1 MNQIPYLRP
10 KRDLFISAIPLILGL
25 AFLILL
31 PGLAE
36 ARRMP
41 SSPVNGRRVVHAD
54 VVIYG
59 GTSAAIIAA
68 VEVIRS
74 GKSVA
79 VVSPDLHPGGLTSGG
94 LGYTD
99 TGRKETIG
107 GLSRDFY
114 HRVWLHYQNDSA
126 WRWQKSAEFGNKGQG
141 TPAIDGQNRTMWL
154 FEPHVAEQ
162 IFEDYIREYAIP
174 VFRNEWLDRE
184 KGVILKKGRIVSITT
199 LSGKE
204 FTGKM
209 FMDATYEG
217 DLMAAAGV
225 RFVTGRESN
234 AEFSEQW
241 NGVQKG
247 AWHHR
252 HNFLVLK
259 EPVSAYKIP
268 GDPGSGLLPLVSPD
282 PPGENGSADHRV
294 QAYCFRLCMTDHPA
308 NRIPFPRPAN
318 YDSTQYELLARVF
331 ERGWNEVFDK
341 YDALP
346 NRKTDTNN
354 HGPVSSDYIGMNY
367 DYPGASYAQRREIIR
382 AHEEYQKGLLWFMS
396 HDRRVPETIRDKMG
410 AWGLAA
416 DEFTDHGG
424 WPHQLYI
431 RESRRMRGGYVMTEN
446 ELTRRRPT
454 PESIGMGSYTI
465 DSHNVQRYIDENG
478 NVQNEGDV
486 GLELPGPYAIA
497 YGSVVPTKEDCTNLL
512 VPVCVSA
519 THIAYGSIRM
529 EPVFMILGQSAA
541 VAACMAIDRNIA
553 VQEIPY
559 PALREALLSKGQILN
574 E

>member
-1 MNQIPYLRP
+1 
-10 KRDLFISAIPLILGL
+10 
-25 AFLILL
+25 
-31 PGLAE
+31 
-36 ARRMP
+36 MP
-41 SSPVNGRRVVHAD
+41 SSPVNGRRVVQAD

-74 GKSVA
+74 GKSVV
-79 VVSPDLHPGGLTSGG
+79 VVSPDLQLGGLTSGG

-541 VAACMAIDRNIA
+541 VAACMAID
-553 VQEIPY
+553 
-559 PALREALLSKGQILN
+559 
-574 E
+574 

>member
-1 MNQIPYLRP
+1 MRTPSLSEVT
-10 KRDLFISAIPLILGL
+10 LLLWL
-25 AFLILL
+25 AMMILL
-31 PGLAE
+31 PGQAE
-36 ARRMP
+36 ARRP
-41 SSPVNGRRVVHAD
+41 FSSTATGQRVVRAD

-74 GKSVA
+74 GRSVV
-79 VVSPDLHPGGLTSGG
+79 VVSPDLHVGGLTSGG

-99 TGRKETIG
+99 TGKKETIG

-114 HRVWLHYQNDSA
+114 HRVWLHYQSDSA
-126 WRWQKSAEFGNKGQG
+126 WRWQKSADFGNKGQG
-141 TPAIDGQNRTMWL
+141 TPAIDGENRTMWL
-154 FEPHVAEQ
+154 FEPHVAEK

-174 VFRNEWLDRE
+174 VFRDEWLDRA
-184 KGVILKKGRIVSITT
+184 KGVTLKKGRIVSITT
-199 LSGKE
+199 LSGMT
-204 FTGKM
+204 FRGQI

-225 RFVTGRESN
+225 GFVTGRESN
-234 AEFSEQW
+234 AEFGELW

-318 YDSTQYELLARVF
+318 YDSTRYELLARVF

-367 DYPGASYAQRREIIR
+367 DYPGASYEQRREIIK
-382 AHEEYQKGLLWFMS
+382 AHEEYQKGLLWFMT
-396 HDRRVPETIRDKMG
+396 HDEGVPEAIRRKMG

-416 DEFTDHGG
+416 DEFRDHGG

-431 RESRRMRGGYVMTEN
+431 RESRRMRGSFVMTEN
-446 ELTRRRPT
+446 ELTRRSPT

-465 DSHNVQRYIDENG
+465 DSHNVQRYADENG

-486 GLELPGPYAIA
+486 GLGLPGPYAIA
-497 YGSVVPTKEDCTNLL
+497 YGSVVPRKEECTNLL

-541 VAACMAIDRNIA
+541 VAACMAIDRKIP
-553 VQEIPY
+553 VQEVPY
-559 PALREALLSKGQILN
+559 PALKKVLLEKGQILN

>member
-1 MNQIPYLRP
+1 
-10 KRDLFISAIPLILGL
+10 
-25 AFLILL
+25 
-31 PGLAE
+31 
-36 ARRMP
+36 
-41 SSPVNGRRVVHAD
+41 
-54 VVIYG
+54 
-59 GTSAAIIAA
+59 
-68 VEVIRS
+68 
-74 GKSVA
+74 
-79 VVSPDLHPGGLTSGG
+79 

-141 TPAIDGQNRTMWL
+141 TPAIDGENRTMWL
-154 FEPHVAEQ
+154 FEPHVAEK

-184 KGVILKKGRIVSITT
+184 QGVILKKGRIVSMTT
-199 LSGKE
+199 VSGRK

-225 RFVTGRESN
+225 RFVTGRESH
-234 AEFSEQW
+234 AEFGEQW

-252 HNFLVLK
+252 HHFLVLK

-268 GDPGSGLLPLVSPD
+268 GDPGSGLLPLVSID
-282 PPGENGSADHRV
+282 PPGENGSADHRI
-294 QAYCFRLCMTDHPA
+294 QAYCFRLCMTDHPD
-308 NRIPFPRPAN
+308 NRIPFPRPEN
-318 YDSTQYELLARVF
+318 YDSTRYELLARIF

-341 YDALP
+341 FDALP

-354 HGPVSSDYIGMNY
+354 HGPFSSDFIGMNY
-367 DYPGASYAQRREIIR
+367 DYPGATYERRKEIIR
-382 AHEEYQKGLLWFMS
+382 EHEEYQKGLLWFMT
-396 HDRRVPETIRDKMG
+396 HDQRVPEAIRGKLG
-410 AWGLAA
+410 TWGLAA
-416 DEFTDHGG
+416 DEFTDCGG

-431 RESRRMRGGYVMTEN
+431 RESRRMRGSFVMTEN
-446 ELTRRRPT
+446 ELTRRSPT

-465 DSHNVQRYIDENG
+465 DSHNVQRYVDENG
-478 NVQNEGDV
+478 HAQNEGDV
-486 GLELPGPYAIA
+486 GLDLPGPYAIA
-497 YGSVVPTKEDCTNLL
+497 YGSVVPRKEECTNLL

-519 THIAYGSIRM
+519 SHIAYGSIRM

-541 VAACMAIDRNIA
+541 VAACMAIERNIP
-553 VQEIPY
+553 VQEAPY
-559 PALREALLSKGQILN
+559 PELRQLLLDKGQVLKTAD
-574 E
+574 